1 MAKILKPLFIGGVH
15 GEHCVDIEQLKGYF
29 QHLSQD
35 SDVYKDLLDY
45 SKFGDLES
53 WLEKHGEEGLARKV
67 AAIDKE
73 LGDTEYM
80 NKLRVVFA
88 PDGKPES
95 SFQKPKFE
103 ECVSLVVSDKKA
115 THDGFIVELSFKI
128 LSSVNEEYEVRLE
141 CGRRDKGFMLCPAK
155 YEESKE
161 YRKSFTFRER
171 ASKEIGELKILVD
184 GNPIQVEAIGGPGK
198 GTPLQSLT
206 GQDDKVVSVGAVS
219 FEMVYVEGGTF
230 RMGATE
236 EQGDDVWDDE
246 KPVHRVTLSSYLIGR
261 HEVTQA
267 LWREVMGDN
276 PSKDKQGGD
285 YPVVS
290 VSWFDCQEF
299 IKKLNSRTG
308 MKFRLPTEAEWEY
321 AARGGNRS
329 KDYKYAGSDNLDEVG
344 WYEDN
349 SGGHTH
355 PVGLKKP
362 NELGLYDMS
371 GNVYEWCQD
380 RYGDYTAEAQTNPTG
395 SQSGKCGNRVL
406 RGGSSWISARYCR
419 VSYRG
424 SFDPGGRSVNYGL
437 RLVLSL

>member
-141 CGRRDKGFMLCPAK
+141 CGRRDKGFMLCPAD
-155 YEESKE
+155 YEELKE
-161 YRKSFTFRER
+161 YRKSFTFREG
-171 ASKEIGELKILVD
+171 AGKEIGELKILVD
-184 GNPIQVEAIGGPGK
+184 GNPIQVEAIGRRGQGMS
-198 GTPLQSLT
+198 LQSPT
-206 GQDDKVVSVGAVS
+206 GQDNKVVSVGSVS

-236 EQGDDVWDDE
+236 EQWKDAYDDK
-246 KPVHRVTLSSYLIGR
+246 KPVHSVTLSSYLIGK
-261 HEVTQA
+261 HEVAQA
-267 LWREVMGDN
+267 LWEEVMGNN
-276 PSKDKQGGD
+276 PSKNEQGGD
-285 YPVVS
+285 YPVEN

-299 IKKLNSRTG
+299 VKKLGS
-308 MKFRLPTEAEWEY
+308 
-321 AARGGNRS
+321 RS
-329 KDYKYAGSDNLDEVG
+329 KGYKYAGSDNLDEVG

-349 SGGHTH
+349 SDEHTH
-355 PVGLKKP
+355 PVGRKKP

-371 GNVYEWCQD
+371 GNVWEWCQD
-380 RYGDYTAEAQTNPTG
+380 WYGDYTDEAQTNPAG
-395 SQSGKCGNRVL
+395 PQSGKWGFRVL
-406 RGGSSWISARYCR
+406 RGGSYWGDARYCR
-419 VSYRG
+419 VSCRNIR
-424 SFDPGGRSVNYGL
+424 DPGGRYGLGL